1 MRTILGGAAVFALM
15 CGAALAGQPKVDGK
29 LLVGKWEPTV
39 EKEKTPDKDKPP
51 EKKEKL
57 PAMVIEFT
65 ADGKLSMVITEA
77 GKETRAEGTYKL
89 DADKLAVS
97 LKVMDKEIKETLT
110 VKKLT
115 ATELVT
121 EDSKGKSDSLRK
133 KP

>member
-1 MRTILGGAAVFALM
+1 MRTILGCSAVFSLM
-15 CGAALAGQPKVDGK
+15 CGAALAGQVKVDGK
-29 LLVGKWEPTV
+29 LLVGKWEPAV

-65 ADGKLSMVITEA
+65 ADGKVAMTIGEA
-77 GKETRAEGTYKL
+77 GKEVRAEGTYKL

-97 LKVMDKEIKETLT
+97 MKVLDKEIKETLT